1 MLRTLHIASLLLA
14 AGLLGTAACAG
25 EPAGREIDLLAPLAQ
40 PDGGGVWQAF
50 HEPDA
55 KLADVWQLDGGILT
69 CKGTPKGYLYT
80 TKNYTDFILTLEWRW
95 PPQGK
100 AGNGGVLLRIT
111 GKDKIWPKSLEA
123 QINAGQAGDFW
134 GLDGYAL
141 TGPAERLKTAD
152 NPQFG
157 KLTNLKKTEAVERT
171 PGEWN
176 QYEITARGDT
186 VTLKINGKIVNKATG
201 CAATPGRIC
210 LTAEGDPIQ
219 FRNVKLIALDK

>member
-1 MLRTLHIASLLLA
+1 MLRTLHITSLLLA
-14 AGLLGTAACAG
+14 AIALGTSAPAT
-25 EPAGREIDLLAPLAQ
+25 EPTGREIDLLAPLQQ
-40 PDGGGVWQAF
+40 PNAGGVWKAF
-50 HEPDA
+50 HEGDA
-55 KLADVWQLDGGILT
+55 KLADVWKLDGGVLT

-80 TKNYTDFILTLEWRW
+80 TKSYTDFILKLEWRW

-100 AGNGGVLLRIT
+100 AGNGGVLLRIA
-111 GKDKIWPKSLEA
+111 GRDKIWPKSLEA

-141 TGPAERLKTAD
+141 QGPADRLKTVD

-157 KLTNLKKTEAVERT
+157 KLTNLRKTETVERPT
-171 PGEWN
+171 GEWN
-176 QYEITARGDT
+176 QYEITARGET
-186 VTLKINGKIVNKATG
+186 VTLKINGKVVNEATG

-219 FRNVKLIALDK
+219 FRNVKLIPLDK